1 MPMQC
6 HGFAHLPTSQILFS
20 CYWNCHRYGHASDRS
35 ARRGC
40 LYLLVTAIVFN
51 SFVTVGVEA
60 VGIEFLRT
68 MGMDLTEAVAIVALL
83 VVFKVGGR
91 VIDLLVGRRWEDY
104 ISGLSQVR

>member
-1 MPMQC
+1 MALLICPLARFCFPATGTATVTATHQT
-6 HGFAHLPTSQILFS
+6 G
-20 CYWNCHRYGHASDRS
+20 
-35 ARRGC
+35 RRGGAVFF
-40 LYLLVTAIVFN
+40 LLVTAIVFN